1 MKLTNLADFLD
12 IDVEIGG
19 VRLTSMFLAC
29 TTEKRKMP
37 YIGMEEVDYDVW
49 VTLDLFC
56 LKFLRYKEVEIS
68 VDRGLY

>member
-1 MKLTNLADFLD
+1 
-12 IDVEIGG
+12 
-19 VRLTSMFLAC
+19 MFLAC

-68 VDRGLY
+68 VHRGLY